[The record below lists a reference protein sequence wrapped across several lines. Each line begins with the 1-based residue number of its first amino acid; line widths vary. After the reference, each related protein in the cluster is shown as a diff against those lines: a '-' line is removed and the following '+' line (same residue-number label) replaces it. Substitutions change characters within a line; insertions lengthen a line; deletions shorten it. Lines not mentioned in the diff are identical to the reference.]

1 MHTPIQEAA
10 ADQSNNNIL
19 QATSDEDEVDDDDD
33 DRREYQKHYQMYTH
47 ADMKTGMKRCDAVA
61 CL

>member
-1 MHTPIQEAA
+1 MHTPIQKAA

-19 QATSDEDEVDDDDD
+19 QAACDEDDD
-33 DRREYQKHYQMYTH
+33 DRREYQKHYHIH

>member
-19 QATSDEDEVDDDDD
+19 QATSDEDEVDDDD